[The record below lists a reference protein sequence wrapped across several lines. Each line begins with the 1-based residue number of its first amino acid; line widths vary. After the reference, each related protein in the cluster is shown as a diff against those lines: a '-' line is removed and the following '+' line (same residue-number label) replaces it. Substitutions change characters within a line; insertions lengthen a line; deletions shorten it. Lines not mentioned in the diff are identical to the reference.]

1 MISEVGIQI
10 ALVFKTYDGV
20 NQTVDL
26 GERIGIFWASFV
38 QIFKVDVNSPLVI
51 LLLDYHN
58 I

>member
-26 GERIGIFWASFV
+26 GERIGIFWARFV
-38 QIFKVDVNSPLVI
+38 QIFKVLTH
-51 LLLDYHN
+51 L
-58 I
+58 

>member
-20 NQTVDL
+20 NQTVDF

-38 QIFKVDVNSPLVI
+38 QIFKVLTH
-51 LLLDYHN
+51 L
-58 I
+58 